1 MSPFEFDLPKD
12 QASIIKVI
20 GVGGGG
26 GNAVNHMYQEGIEGV
41 NFVVCNTDAQ
51 ALQTSPIPNKIQ
63 LGPSLTQGLG
73 AGANPEVGMQAC
85 EESIEE
91 IRALLSKNT
100 KMVFITAGMGGGTG
114 TGAAP
119 VVARIAREMG
129 ILTVAIVTTPFSFE
143 GRKRHSHAMEGIQKL
158 KEQVD
163 TILVIGNDKIRTMYG
178 NLTQSQAFS
187 HANNILTTAA
197 KSISEIITTP
207 GFINVD
213 FADVKTVMK
222 NGGAAIMG
230 CAYAE
235 GELRAKLAVEAA
247 LNSPL
252 LNDNQIRGAKNV
264 LVNISSGAEEVTMDE
279 FEEIN
284 DYIQSAANDTDII
297 FGSSRDMSLENK
309 LMVTVIATGFEAR
322 LETQYAPVQ
331 KVKVYDL
338 DKQPEPVTAPEKT
351 TIQLPENN
359 NGKIVYSL
367 EETES
372 VVVEESTEIA
382 SELVEKNAI
391 VEEAVTIIEEISLIN
406 PTDDDFI
413 LSSLANDDE
422 NEFDLFSGFG
432 ASDVSQN
439 IIEFELGLESS
450 LINET
455 NESVV
460 DEEMLNV
467 ETQQNILEEQPLLEY
482 LSQEI
487 EEKNQE
493 SEPFIV
499 FKRNYDEPVVETA
512 TEASQALDNRKQM
525 LQQLSRNSM
534 KKNLAELENTPAY
547 ERAGKTIINNHVSEN
562 NLSLSRFSVTESGT
576 EYSRPEIK
584 NDNTFLHD
592 KAD

>member
-51 ALQTSPIPNKIQ
+51 ALQTSPVPNKIQ

-91 IRALLSKNT
+91 IRALLGKNT

-143 GRKRHSHAMEGIQKL
+143 GRKRHSHAMDGIQRL
-158 KEQVD
+158 KDQVD

-213 FADVKTVMK
+213 FADVKTVMQ

-264 LVNISSGAEEVTMDE
+264 LVNISSGAAEVTMDE

-338 DKQPEPVTAPEKT
+338 DKQPEQVVTPEKT
-351 TIQLPENN
+351 NDAVTENN
-359 NGKIVYSL
+359 SGKAVYSL
-367 EETES
+367 EETEP
-372 VVVEESTEIA
+372 VIVEEVTEVVEENSNVVGVVT
-382 SELVEKNAI
+382 I
-391 VEEAVTIIEEISLIN
+391 VEDASLIN

-413 LSSLANDDE
+413 LSSLANDEE
-422 NEFDLFSGFG
+422 NEFDLFSGF
-432 ASDVSQN
+432 STNDVSDN
-439 IIEFELGLESS
+439 TIEFELGLESS
-450 LINET
+450 LVNET
-455 NESVV
+455 NEGIVG
-460 DEEMLNV
+460 EEMLNV
-467 ETQQNILEEQPLLEY
+467 ETEQNILEQQPLEQY
-482 LSQEI
+482 ISQEI

-499 FKRNYDEPVVETA
+499 FKRSYDEPVLETA
-512 TEASQALDNRKQM
+512 NEASQALDYRKQM

-534 KKNLAELENTPAY
+534 KKNLTELENTPAY

>member
-51 ALQTSPIPNKIQ
+51 ALQTSPVPNKIQ

-91 IRALLSKNT
+91 IRALLGKNT

-143 GRKRHSHAMEGIQKL
+143 GRKRHSHAMDGIQKL
-158 KEQVD
+158 KDQVD

-213 FADVKTVMK
+213 FADVKTVMQ

-264 LVNISSGAEEVTMDE
+264 LVNISSGAAEVTMDE

-338 DKQPEPVTAPEKT
+338 DKQPEQVVTPEKT
-351 TIQLPENN
+351 VEAVTENN
-359 NGKIVYSL
+359 SGKVVYSL
-367 EETES
+367 EETEP
-372 VVVEESTEIA
+372 VIIDETKEVVEENSNVVEVVTSTEDA
-382 SELVEKNAI
+382 
-391 VEEAVTIIEEISLIN
+391 SLIN

-413 LSSLANDDE
+413 LSSLGNDEE
-422 NEFDLFSGFG
+422 NEFDLFSGF
-432 ASDVSQN
+432 STNDVSDN
-439 IIEFELGLESS
+439 TIEFELGLESS

-455 NESVV
+455 NEGVV
-460 DEEMLNV
+460 EEEMLNV
-467 ETQQNILEEQPLLEY
+467 ESEQNILEEQPLEEY
-482 LSQEI
+482 TSQEI
-487 EEKNQE
+487 VEKNQE

-499 FKRNYDEPVVETA
+499 FKRSYDEPVLETA
-512 TEASQALDNRKQM
+512 NEASQALDYRKQM

-534 KKNLAELENTPAY
+534 KKNLTELENTPAY

>member
-51 ALQTSPIPNKIQ
+51 ALQTSPVPNKIQ

-91 IRALLSKNT
+91 IRALLGKNT

-143 GRKRHSHAMEGIQKL
+143 GRKRHSHAMDGIQKL
-158 KEQVD
+158 KDQVD

-213 FADVKTVMK
+213 FADVKTVMQ

-264 LVNISSGAEEVTMDE
+264 LVNISSGAAEVTMDE

-338 DKQPEPVTAPEKT
+338 DKQPEQVVTPEKT
-351 TIQLPENN
+351 VETVTENN
-359 NGKIVYSL
+359 SGKVVYSL
-367 EETES
+367 EETEP
-372 VVVEESTEIA
+372 V
-382 SELVEKNAI
+382 I
-391 VEEAVTIIEEISLIN
+391 VEETTEVIEENSNVVELVTSIDDASLIN

-413 LSSLANDDE
+413 LSSLGNDEE
-422 NEFDLFSGFG
+422 NEFDLFSGF
-432 ASDVSQN
+432 STNDVSDN
-439 IIEFELGLESS
+439 TIEFELGLESS
-450 LINET
+450 LISET
-455 NESVV
+455 NDGVV
-460 DEEMLNV
+460 EEEMLNV
-467 ETQQNILEEQPLLEY
+467 ETEQNILEEQPLEEY
-482 LSQEI
+482 ISQEI

-499 FKRNYDEPVVETA
+499 FKRSYDEPVLETA
-512 TEASQALDNRKQM
+512 NEASQALDYRKQM

-534 KKNLAELENTPAY
+534 KKNLTELENTPAY